1 MSEGELVIRAS
12 KRAADAKNLAP
23 EAVVELLRNV
33 QQRIPEVA
41 PLTSEQREALRKHER
56 FPDNAIQGSI
66 SAIGAQ
72 QLVSDANRWTAVVY
86 ELRKMLNGVEGA
98 NLIRRQRAALIAV
111 QAYIIAC
118 QLVRNPE
125 HADLRPHVENMKRL
139 RAIHRRRRR
148 AGQAPEEPAAT
159 EGAGGGEVE

>member
-1 MSEGELVIRAS
+1 MRREPIMSEGELVIRAS
-12 KRAADAKNLAP
+12 KRAADAKTLAP

-41 PLTSEQREALRKHER
+41 PLTSEQREALRKHECY
-56 FPDNAIQGSI
+56 PDNAIQGSI
-66 SAIGAQ
+66 SAIGASGELTQAVGMPAEEVQ

-125 HADLRPHVENMKRL
+125 HPQPLPPVGN
-139 RAIHRRRRR
+139 
-148 AGQAPEEPAAT
+148 
-159 EGAGGGEVE
+159 